1 MTREA
6 ELAKRLVSAVRSV
19 IGEQSAVLHEP
30 TFSGKET
37 EYLKE
42 CISTGFVSSV
52 GKFVDRFESELAS
65 VTGSKYAVATVNG
78 TAALHVALKAVGVE
92 VGDEVLVPAMTFAA
106 SANAVV
112 YCGAI
117 PHFIDSDSSTLG
129 VDVSKLRDYLIA
141 TTKQLQGKCVNK
153 QSGRVIRAVVPVHTF
168 GHPIAIEDLKNLAEE
183 FNIVVV
189 EDAAESLGSLYKGK
203 HTGTFG
209 SVGIV
214 SFNGNKIV
222 TTGGGGAILT
232 DDLALATSAKH
243 LTTTAKMSHPWEY
256 RHDQVGYNYR
266 MPNINAALGC
276 AQLEN
281 LENFVDA
288 KRKLFCSYQA
298 VFESFSEFDLFA
310 EPKDCRSNYWLQAIL
325 LDEKSSEFRD
335 GILQENNSAGIMS
348 RPVWTL
354 LNKLNHF
361 KDMPSMNLDGAIDLE
376 KRIVNIPSS
385 PSLTGKF
392 R

>member
-1 MTREA
+1 MTRESA
-6 ELAKRLVSAVRSV
+6 LAQRLVSAVRSV

-30 TFSGKET
+30 TFCGKES
-37 EYLKE
+37 EYLNE
-42 CISTGFVSSV
+42 CISSGFVSSV

-65 VTGSKYAVATVNG
+65 ITGSKYAVATVNG

-117 PHFIDSDSSTLG
+117 PHFVDSDSSTLG
-129 VDVSKLRDYLIA
+129 IDVSKLRDYLID
-141 TTKQLQGKCVNK
+141 TTKQIQGTCVNK
-153 QSGRVIRAVVPVHTF
+153 QSGRVLKAIVPVHTF
-168 GHPIAIEDLKNLAEE
+168 GHPIAIEDLKNLADE

-232 DDLALATSAKH
+232 DDFELAVLAKH
-243 LTTTAKMSHPWEY
+243 LTTTAKMSHEWEY

-281 LENFVDA
+281 LESFVGA
-288 KRKLFCSYQA
+288 KRDLFCSYQVA
-298 VFESFSEFDLFA
+298 FESFSEFDIFA
-310 EPKDCRSNYWLQAIL
+310 EPKNCRSNYWLQAIL
-325 LDEKSSEFRD
+325 LDEKSSHFRD
-335 GILQENNSAGIMS
+335 GILQEINSAGIMS

-354 LNKLNHF
+354 LNRLNHF
-361 KDMPSMNLDGAIDLE
+361 KDMPSMNLDGASDLE
-376 KRIVNIPSS
+376 KRIINLPSS

-392 R
+392 

>member
-1 MTREA
+1 MTRESA
-6 ELAKRLVSAVRSV
+6 LAQRLVSAVRSV

-30 TFSGKET
+30 TFCGKES
-37 EYLKE
+37 EYLNE
-42 CISTGFVSSV
+42 CISSGFVSSV

-78 TAALHVALKAVGVE
+78 TAALHIALKIVGVE

-117 PHFIDSDSSTLG
+117 PHFVDSDSSTLG
-129 VDVSKLRDYLIA
+129 IDVSKLRDYLID
-141 TTKQLQGKCVNK
+141 TTKQIQDTCVNK
-153 QSGRVIRAVVPVHTF
+153 QSGRVIKAIVPVHTF
-168 GHPIAIEDLKNLAEE
+168 GHPIAIEDLKNLADE

-189 EDAAESLGSLYKGK
+189 EDAAESLGSLYRGK

-232 DDLALATSAKH
+232 DDFELAVLAKH
-243 LTTTAKMSHPWEY
+243 LTTTAKMSHAWEY

-288 KRKLFCSYQA
+288 KRELFGSYQVA
-298 VFESFSEFDLFA
+298 FESFSEFDVFA
-310 EPKDCRSNYWLQAIL
+310 EPKNCRSNYWLQAIL
-325 LDEKSSEFRD
+325 LDEKSSHLKD

-354 LNKLNHF
+354 LNRLNHF
-361 KDMPSMNLDGAIDLE
+361 KNMPSMNLDGAIDLE
-376 KRIVNIPSS
+376 KRIINLPSS
-385 PSLTGKF
+385 PSLVGKF
-392 R
+392 

>member
-1 MTREA
+1 MTRESA
-6 ELAKRLVSAVRSV
+6 LAKRLVSAVRSV
-19 IGEQSAVLHEP
+19 VGEQTTVLHEP
-30 TFSGKET
+30 TFNGKET
-37 EYLKE
+37 EYLNE

-65 VTGSKYAVATVNG
+65 VTGSKYAIATVNG
-78 TAALHVALKAVGVE
+78 TAALHVALKIAGVE
-92 VGDEVLVPAMTFAA
+92 AGAEVLVPAMTFAA
-106 SANAVV
+106 SANAIV
-112 YCGAI
+112 YCGAV
-117 PHFIDSDSSTLG
+117 PHFIDSHISTLG
-129 VDVSKLRDYLIA
+129 IDVSKLRDYLIGS
-141 TTKQLQGKCVNK
+141 TKQIQGTCVNK
-153 QSGRVIRAVVPVHTF
+153 QSGRVIKAVIPVHTF
-168 GHPIAIEDLKNLAEE
+168 GHPIAIEDLKNLADE

-232 DDLALATSAKH
+232 NDFEFAILAKH
-243 LTTTAKMSHPWEY
+243 LTTTAKMRHAWEY

-281 LENFVDA
+281 LEKFVNA
-288 KRKLFCSYQA
+288 KRELFGIYQIA
-298 VFESFSEFDLFA
+298 FESFSEFELFT
-310 EPKDCRSNYWLQAIL
+310 EPENCRSNYWLQAIL
-325 LDEKSSEFRD
+325 LNEKSSPLRD
-335 GILQENNSAGIMS
+335 EILYEINSAGIMS

-354 LNKLNHF
+354 LNRLNHF

-376 KRIVNIPSS
+376 KRIVNLPSS

-392 R
+392 